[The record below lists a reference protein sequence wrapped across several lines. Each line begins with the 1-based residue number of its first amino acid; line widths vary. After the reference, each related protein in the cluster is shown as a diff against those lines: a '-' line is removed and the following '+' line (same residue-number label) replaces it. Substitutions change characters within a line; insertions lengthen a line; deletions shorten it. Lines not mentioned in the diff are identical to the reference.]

1 MIRSTSM
8 LALVLA
14 LAGCNSEDAPEPAR
28 PRDPQVAQALND
40 PLMTDPDLSARN
52 EGGAALTVD
61 SDFSLPVIPATPEEI
76 ARAKV
81 EAQTILGGS
90 TMLVVPSAPVATTD
104 PLPADADA
112 PSRLAVLVGNTGA
125 CRSTLAKSA
134 IWAARM
140 PAAMPIYPRG
150 HTVDAAGSD
159 DAACRVRT
167 AAFTTPVP
175 RADVMAFYLA
185 RTQAIGGKGSPLMRA
200 GEDWRLRGA
209 AGALAYDVFARPQG
223 DHTLVR
229 LTVAE
234 R

>member
-1 MIRSTSM
+1 MIRPTVP
-8 LALVLA
+8 LALALA
-14 LAGCNSEDAPEPAR
+14 LAGCGAEESREPAA

-52 EGGAALTVD
+52 EGAAALTVD

-76 ARAKV
+76 ARAKA
-81 EAQTILGGS
+81 EAEVMIAGS
-90 TMLVVPSAPVATTD
+90 AMPAPPSEPEATTAS
-104 PLPADADA
+104 LPADANGA
-112 PSRLAVLVGNTGA
+112 ARLAALTGNTAA
-125 CRSTLAKSA
+125 CRGALANSA

-150 HTVDAAGSD
+150 HTINAAGSD
-159 DAACRVRT
+159 AKGCRVRT
-167 AAFTTPVP
+167 IAFTTPVP

-185 RTQAIGGKGSPLMRA
+185 RARAIGGKGPPLMRA

-209 AGALAYDVFARPQG
+209 AGGLAYDVFARPEG
-223 DHTLVR
+223 DHTFVR